1 MIDWDG
7 DGKIGPLD
15 TMITLDLL
23 EEDDGGG
30 SPGGC
35 CGPTVAM
42 VLLLAL
48 ALGGAVLGIL
58 LL

>member
-30 SPGGC
+30 GGGC

>member
-30 SPGGC
+30 GGGC

-48 ALGGAVLGIL
+48 ALGGAVRGML

>member
-1 MIDWDG
+1 VIDWDG

-30 SPGGC
+30 GGGC

-58 LL
+58 IL